1 MTEGRG
7 RGRGLGRGR
16 VFAAIGAGLALLAVG
31 AGAFGA
37 HVLEG
42 RLSSELLDVFDTAV
56 QYQVYHALGLLA
68 VGALSTNYATPLLQW
83 AGKLFVVGTVVFSGS
98 LYLLAFTGIG
108 WLGAITPIGGVCF
121 VIGWGAMFWG
131 LVSPSKLTAVPSG
144 PSKT

>member
-1 MTEGRG
+1 MTD
-7 RGRGLGRGR
+7 GR

-37 HVLEG
+37 HMLEDRISG
-42 RLSSELLDVFDTAV
+42 DLLDVFDTAV
-56 QYQVYHALGLLA
+56 QYQVYHAFGLLA
-68 VGALSTNYATPLLQW
+68 VGVFSINHPTQLLQW
-83 AGKLFVVGTVVFSGS
+83 AANLFVAGTVVFSGS

-121 VIGWGAMFWG
+121 LVGWGAMFWS
-131 LVSPSKLTAVPSG
+131 LISQSKMTAVRSG

>member
-1 MTEGRG
+1 MTD
-7 RGRGLGRGR
+7 GR

-37 HVLEG
+37 HMLEG
-42 RLSSELLDVFDTAV
+42 RISGESLGVFDTAV
-56 QYQVYHALGLLA
+56 HYQVYHAFGLLA
-68 VGALSTNYATPLLQW
+68 VGVFSMNHSTPLLQW
-83 AGKLFVVGTVVFSGS
+83 AGKLFVVGTIVFSGS

-121 VIGWGAMFWG
+121 LVGWGAMFWS
-131 LVSPSKLTAVPSG
+131 LISQSKMTPVRSG

>member
-1 MTEGRG
+1 MTD
-7 RGRGLGRGR
+7 GR

-37 HVLEG
+37 HMLEDRISG
-42 RLSSELLDVFDTAV
+42 ELLDVFDTAV

-68 VGALSTNYATPLLQW
+68 VGAFSMNHSTRLLQW
-83 AGKLFVVGTVVFSGS
+83 AGNLFVAGTVVFSGS

-121 VIGWGAMFWG
+121 LVGWGAMFWS
-131 LVSPSKLTAVPSG
+131 LISQSKMAAVQSG

>member
-1 MTEGRG
+1 MTD
-7 RGRGLGRGR
+7 GR

-37 HVLEG
+37 HMLEDRISG
-42 RLSSELLDVFDTAV
+42 ELLDVFDTAV
-56 QYQVYHALGLLA
+56 QYQVYHAFGLLA
-68 VGALSTNYATPLLQW
+68 VGVFAMNHSTRLLQW
-83 AGKLFVVGTVVFSGS
+83 AGNLFVAGTVVFSGS

-121 VIGWGAMFWG
+121 LVGWGAMFWS
-131 LVSPSKLTAVPSG
+131 LISQSKMTAVQSG